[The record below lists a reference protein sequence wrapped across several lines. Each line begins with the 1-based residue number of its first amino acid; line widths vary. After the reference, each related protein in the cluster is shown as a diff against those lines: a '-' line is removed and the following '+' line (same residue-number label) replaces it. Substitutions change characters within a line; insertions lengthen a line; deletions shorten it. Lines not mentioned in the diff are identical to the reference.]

1 MSNQHAQRT
10 AQMRAHISA
19 AVMFML
25 LFGAGS
31 MISPSVESAN
41 SAPVSVSTLTASVDE
56 AGQWTGSEN
65 LEKWTAD
72 EEVRQGF
79 AGAEEHIQAF

>member
-1 MSNQHAQRT
+1 MSNQEAQRT

-25 LFGAGS
+25 LFGGGY
-31 MISPSVESAN
+31 MVSPSVESAN
-41 SAPVSVSTLTASVDE
+41 APLTTALTSSVDE

-72 EEVRQGF
+72 EE
-79 AGAEEHIQAF
+79 AGPRLVTVADDHIQAF

>member
-1 MSNQHAQRT
+1 MSNQQAQRT

-25 LFGAGS
+25 LFGAGY
-31 MISPSVESAN
+31 MVSPSVESA
-41 SAPVSVSTLTASVDE
+41 SAPVTTSALAPSIDE

-72 EEVRQGF
+72 EDVRKGF
-79 AGAEEHIQAF
+79 AGAEDHIQAF